1 MAHLVDDADKARFLA
16 NRILDEDRTAPIVG
30 IAVPKWLS
38 EPFIP
43 AARLDKAVGGTASV
57 YVIRTG
63 DASWELTY
71 RLPSGLDLYGSAL
84 RIWWPGVSEDAKRHD
99 HPLIFVNDR
108 SDASS
113 VIAQIR
119 ELLSLDETTS
129 EPPPPEPGSEHA
141 AVVTRIVP
149 TGAELE
155 LANGTPAFAHTSH
168 LSRHGLA
175 PSRVVRVGQ
184 SVRVCVSQ
192 QRDRSRAAVTL
203 LPFEPEPHERIA
215 GAYPAGSVLDGKVV
229 RLQNFGA
236 FVQLLPGVDGLVHK
250 RHISRQ
256 WVNHPEEYLSIG
268 DRVFVTIVRTDE
280 LGKIELSMTGVPE
293 DADPSAASIYPDG
306 PPWLPVVDDTVKTR
320 ATRPI
325 PADALARLDP
335 SRPPDLPLS
344 VAGAVSDGS
353 PPSDPESPEEPSS
366 HTPAPNGVPV
376 PTPRDLANV
385 HRPTQSP
392 QDPDATTVDHVADDL
407 EDAITKARGVQTE
420 SRQLMDESSRRLA
433 RLKSEAAQLRYTI
446 EHDLGDLRRRVL
458 EVIESESDQIIGST
472 QRALDEARTEI
483 AQLRDQLAAAEQDR
497 LALLERLH
505 SATARADAAERAEK
519 AARSDARRQRDAATH
534 LRDTLAAAMP
544 EAAQLRAAIRAQW
557 EASTTPADRER
568 YAWREPTFGPE
579 FAASLDRVEGVSRER
594 VFEVCADA
602 VCRRAPDR
610 PGLEL
615 HALRSGDHGG
625 APQRVRADGAKA
637 YRASLQVR
645 TPAARRLH
653 YWELRDGGI
662 ELAKIVYHDDFTIE

>member
-1 MAHLVDDADKARFLA
+1 MAHLVDDVDKARFLV
-16 NRILDEDRTAPIVG
+16 NRILDVDRTAPIIG

-38 EPFIP
+38 EPFI
-43 AARLDKAVGGTASV
+43 AADKLDRAVGGTASV

-84 RIWWPGVSEDAKRHD
+84 RIWWPGVSEDAKRHE
-99 HPLIFVNDR
+99 HPLIVVNDR
-108 SDASS
+108 SEAAS

-119 ELLSLDETTS
+119 VLLSVDETTTG
-129 EPPPPEPGSEHA
+129 PTAPEPGSEHA
-141 AVVTRIVP
+141 AVVTRLVP

-168 LSRHGLA
+168 LSQHGLA

-184 SVRVCVSQ
+184 PVRVQVSHR

-215 GAYPAGSVLDGKVV
+215 SAYPAGSVLEGKVV

-268 DRVFVTIVRTDE
+268 DRVFVAIVRTDDS
-280 LGKIELSMTGVPE
+280 GKIELSMTGVPE
-293 DADPSAASIYPDG
+293 DADPSAASIYSDG
-306 PPWLPVVDDTVKTR
+306 PPWLPVVDDTVTLR

-325 PADALARLDP
+325 PDDALARLDP
-335 SRPPDLPLS
+335 TRLPDGPDL
-344 VAGAVSDGS
+344 AGVEPDAALPIPAESSPDGTS
-353 PPSDPESPEEPSS
+353 
-366 HTPAPNGVPV
+366 V
-376 PTPRDLANV
+376 PTPLDLA
-385 HRPTQSP
+385 RPNRLA
-392 QDPDATTVDHVADDL
+392 PDAPDPAATSVDHVADEL
-407 EDAITKARGVQTE
+407 EDAITKARGVHHE
-420 SRQLMDESSRRLA
+420 SHQMLDDTSRRLA

-458 EVIESESDQIIGST
+458 EVIESESDQLIGST

-483 AQLRDQLAAAEQDR
+483 SQLRDQLTAAEQDR
-497 LALLERLH
+497 LALLERQR
-505 SATARADAAERAEK
+505 SATARADTAERAEK
-519 AARSDARRQRDAATH
+519 TARSDARRQRDAASQ

-544 EAAQLRAAIRAQW
+544 ETAALRTLIQARW
-557 EASTTPADRER
+557 EASTTTADRAQ
-568 YAWREPTFGPE
+568 YPWREPTFGPE
-579 FAASLDRVEGVSRER
+579 FATSLDHVEGVSRER
-594 VFEVCADA
+594 VFDVCADVA
-602 VCRRAPDR
+602 CRRAADR

-625 APQRVRADGAKA
+625 APQRVRPDGAKA

-653 YWELRDGGI
+653 YWELPDGGI